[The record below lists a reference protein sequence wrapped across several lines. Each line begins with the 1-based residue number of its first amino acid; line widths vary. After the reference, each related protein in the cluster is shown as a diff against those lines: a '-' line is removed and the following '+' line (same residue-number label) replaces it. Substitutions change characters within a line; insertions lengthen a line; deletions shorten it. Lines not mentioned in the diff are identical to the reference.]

1 MAQQMPQSSWQNLH
15 QHRRCEDVRGER
27 LRLAKDQHTAQQQA
41 HDPPSPN
48 RHAAGASMLGG
59 AVAVLAAAIAVY
71 LAIGSRV
78 VEAQGT
84 GGAFG
89 PTPEQTREILDKSRR
104 DLDVSKQRTKGIET
118 SIAQIQADRERL
130 SDNLRETARI
140 IHDSEARLTA
150 IERQQAGLAAQ
161 ERKIREVLSERHG
174 KIAVLLGAMQRM
186 GRNPPPVMI
195 TQREDALQMVRSA
208 MILAHAF
215 PEMSEQAAVLAKR
228 LAELVK
234 VMEASKVQSAA
245 LRAETASHEQERTR
259 LAQLIESRRQSLA
272 QHQPELEAARRH
284 AAETA
289 RRIDDLTTLIARL
302 DAGPAGSTPTA
313 SVHSTPSLPVDLP
326 GTTPTERPKGPGAAV
341 VASPGGIKPGPS
353 IVELRPTGREVASL
367 DPTPMRPAVP
377 FAQAKGSLPLPAQ
390 GKRVLGFGDKTQFGA
405 QSMGTV
411 FETRHSAQV
420 RSPCDGRIIYAGEF
434 RTWGQL
440 LIINADGGYHILLA
454 GLSEINV
461 QTGEFVLAGETV
473 GFMSA
478 APRSSS
484 AKPDGNAPVLYVE
497 FRKDNRPIDPDPWWN
512 VRS

>member
-1 MAQQMPQSSWQNLH
+1 
-15 QHRRCEDVRGER
+15 
-27 LRLAKDQHTAQQQA
+27 
-41 HDPPSPN
+41 
-48 RHAAGASMLGG
+48 MLGG
-59 AVAVLAAAIAVY
+59 AAVALAAAIGLQFTV
-71 LAIGSRV
+71 GSTA
-78 VEAQGT
+78 VEAQGAGRT
-84 GGAFG
+84 AAQ
-89 PTPEQTREILDKSRR
+89 TPEQTRETLDKSRR
-104 DLDVSKQRTKGIET
+104 DLDVSRQRTKGIEK
-118 SIAQIQADRERL
+118 SISEIQADRERL
-130 SDNLRETARI
+130 SDSLRETARI

-161 ERKIREVLSERHG
+161 ERKIREALSERHG

-195 TQREDALQMVRSA
+195 AQREDALQMVRSA
-208 MILAHAF
+208 MILARAF
-215 PEMSEQAAVLAKR
+215 PELSEQATALASR
-228 LAELVK
+228 LGELVK
-234 VMEASKVQSAA
+234 VMEASKIQSAA
-245 LRAETASHEQERTR
+245 LRIETTSHEQERTR
-259 LAQLIESRRQSLA
+259 LAQLIESRRQSLV
-272 QHQPELEAARRH
+272 QHQPELEAAKRH

-302 DAGPAGSTPTA
+302 DTGPAAGAPARGAARPGETATPSA
-313 SVHSTPSLPVDLP
+313 HSTPVLPADLP
-326 GTTPTERPKGPGAAV
+326 STAPTERPKDAGSAVTALPGDAK
-341 VASPGGIKPGPS
+341 SGPS
-353 IVELRPTGREVASL
+353 IVELRPSGREVASL

-420 RSPCDGRIIYAGEF
+420 RSPCDGKIIYAGEF

-461 QTGEFVLAGETV
+461 QAGEFVLAGETV

-478 APRSSS
+478 APRSSA

-497 FRKDNRPIDPDPWWN
+497 FRKENRPIDPEPWWN

>member
-1 MAQQMPQSSWQNLH
+1 
-15 QHRRCEDVRGER
+15 
-27 LRLAKDQHTAQQQA
+27 LAKDQHTPQRPA
-41 HDPPSPN
+41 HDPLSLI
-48 RHAAGASMLGG
+48 RRGAGDRIPGG
-59 AVAVLAAAIAVY
+59 AVAALAAAVAFNM
-71 LAIGSRV
+71 AIGSAI
-78 VEAQGT
+78 VEAQGA
-84 GGAFG
+84 GPALG

-104 DLDVSKQRTKGIET
+104 DLDVSKQRTKGIEA
-118 SIAQIQADRERL
+118 SMAQIQADRERL
-130 SDNLRETARI
+130 SDSLRETARI

-150 IERQQAGLAAQ
+150 IENQQAALAKQ
-161 ERKIREVLSERHG
+161 ERKIRETLSERHG

-208 MILAHAF
+208 MILARAF
-215 PEMSEQAAVLAKR
+215 PEMSDQAAALARR

-259 LAQLIESRRQSLA
+259 LAQLIETRRQSLA
-272 QHQPELEAARRH
+272 LHQPELEAAKRH

-302 DAGPAGSTPTA
+302 DTGPAGSTPTTSA
-313 SVHSTPSLPVDLP
+313 HPTPALPAELP
-326 GTTPTERPKGPGAAV
+326 GTTPTERSKDPGSAI
-341 VASPGGIKPGPS
+341 ASPAVTKPGPS

-454 GLSEINV
+454 GLAEINV
-461 QTGEFVLAGETV
+461 QAGEFVLAGETV

-497 FRKDNRPIDPDPWWN
+497 FRKENRPIDPEPWWN

>member
-1 MAQQMPQSSWQNLH
+1 MS
-15 QHRRCEDVRGER
+15 
-27 LRLAKDQHTAQQQA
+27 
-41 HDPPSPN
+41 
-48 RHAAGASMLGG
+48 GG
-59 AVAVLAAAIAVY
+59 SAAALVVALAVHF
-71 LAIGSRV
+71 AIGSTA
-78 VEAQGT
+78 VEAQGP
-84 GGAFG
+84 GRAPA
-89 PTPEQTREILDKSRR
+89 PTPEQTRETLDKSRR
-104 DLDVSKQRTKGIET
+104 DLDVSKQRTKGIEK

-161 ERKIREVLSERHG
+161 ERKIREALSERQG

-208 MILAHAF
+208 MILARAF
-215 PEMSEQAAVLAKR
+215 PELSEQATSLAKR

-259 LAQLIESRRQSLA
+259 LAQLLESRRQSLA

-289 RRIDDLTTLIARL
+289 RRIDDLTTLISRL
-302 DAGPAGSTPTA
+302 DSGPAGGAHTPSVPAAHSAPVLPADLPSTA
-313 SVHSTPSLPVDLP
+313 S
-326 GTTPTERPKGPGAAV
+326 TEHLKDAGSAV
-341 VASPGGIKPGPS
+341 IAIPGGAKS

-461 QTGEFVLAGETV
+461 QVGEFVLAGETV

-497 FRKDNRPIDPDPWWN
+497 FRKDNRPIDPEPWWN

>member
-1 MAQQMPQSSWQNLH
+1 
-15 QHRRCEDVRGER
+15 
-27 LRLAKDQHTAQQQA
+27 LAKDQHTAQRPA
-41 HDPPSPN
+41 RDLSWPRRSL
-48 RHAAGASMLGG
+48 AGGG
-59 AVAVLAAAIAVY
+59 VCGGSAAVLVAAIAVQ
-71 LAIGSRV
+71 LAIGSTIV
-78 VEAQGT
+78 QAQGP
-84 GGAFG
+84 GRAPA
-89 PTPEQTREILDKSRR
+89 PTPEQTRETLDKSRS
-104 DLDVSKQRTKGIET
+104 DLDVSRQRTKGIEK

-150 IERQQAGLAAQ
+150 IEHQQAALAAQ
-161 ERKIREVLSERHG
+161 ERKIREALSERQG

-208 MILAHAF
+208 MILARAF
-215 PEMSEQAAVLAKR
+215 PELSEQATSLAKR

-289 RRIDDLTTLIARL
+289 RRIDDLTTLISRL
-302 DAGPAGSTPTA
+302 DAGPAGSG
-313 SVHSTPSLPVDLP
+313 STPSGSAAHSAPVLPADLP
-326 GTTPTERPKGPGAAV
+326 STASAEHLKDAGSAV
-341 VASPGGIKPGPS
+341 IAIPGGAKS

-461 QTGEFVLAGETV
+461 QVGEFVLAGETV

-497 FRKDNRPIDPDPWWN
+497 FRKDNRPIDPEPWWN